1 METILFDESSV
12 LDDITATALLY
23 HEDTTL
29 KNKLFAGDFSFFQ
42 KPVRNTIPSATM
54 SVVEVYNLI
63 TSRQYEHQT
72 LMLRT
77 LKDKDTARNYK
88 ANYFDYSCFSGI
100 FYKRSESG
108 LIVHS
113 SLLTLD
119 FDHVNDLNGL
129 KHKLIHN
136 YYFDTILAFT
146 SPSGDGLKWIIK
158 IDLTKNTHLS
168 WFIAIADYCRNNYY
182 LEVDK
187 SGKDVSRCCFL
198 PYDPDAYINPQYIK

>member
-1 METILFDESSV
+1 METILISKPSILVDNT
-12 LDDITATALLY
+12 LPILY
-23 HEDTTL
+23 NQEGTVV

-42 KPVRNTIPSATM
+42 KPVRNTVPTSTM

-63 TSRQYEHQT
+63 TSHQYEHQT
-72 LMLRT
+72 KILRT
-77 LKDKDTARNYK
+77 LTDKDTARNYK
-88 ANYFDYSCFSGI
+88 ANNFDYACFSGI
-100 FYKRSESG
+100 FYKRSEAG

-119 FDHVNDLNGL
+119 FDHVNDLQGL
-129 KHKLIHN
+129 KHKLIYN
-136 YYFDTILAFT
+136 YYFDTILTFT

-158 IDLTKNTHLS
+158 IDLTKNSHLS
-168 WFIAIADYCRNNYY
+168 WFIAIADYCRYNYY